1 MRDIGPE
8 LVWHAIRTFIKGMQ
22 DESGT
27 EVDPEFY
34 NIELARDSKSISD
47 VTFKLIYEK
56 VWKWY
61 SELCVKEEYWDD
73 QDLVRSVLQHS
84 AEDKLSRYPAVFC
97 DEAQDF
103 TKIELELIERLSLYS
118 DRTLPSSHLAKHV
131 PFAFAGD
138 PFQTLNPTG
147 FNWSAMQASFHDNI
161 AQQIDGSGKLE
172 FNFQELSFNYRSS
185 EQIVKLANLIQ
196 LLRAVLLDIKGLH
209 PQQCWKREEIASAFD
224 AVE

>member
-1 MRDIGPE
+1 MR
-8 LVWHAIRTFIKGMQ
+8 

-34 NIELARDSKSISD
+34 EELARDSKSISD

-61 SELCVKEEYWDD
+61 LELCVKEEYWDD
-73 QDLVRSVLQHS
+73 QDLVYSVLKYS
-84 AEDKLSRYPAVFC
+84 TDRLSRYPAIFC

-103 TKIELELIERLSLYS
+103 TNTELELIERLSLYS
-118 DRTLPSSHLAKHV
+118 DRGLPNYLAKRV

-161 AQQIDGSGKLE
+161 VQKIDGSGKLK
-172 FNFQELSFNYRSS
+172 FKFPRIVFQLPFVGTNCKAGKSNPAS
-185 EQIVKLANLIQ
+185 EGGFAKHQGTSTTM
-196 LLRAVLLDIKGLH
+196 LDAQGD
-209 PQQCWKREEIASAFD
+209 R
-224 AVE
+224 